1 MVWNDCLIRTSN
13 NLSLQILYQDEHL
26 IAINKPHGLLVHR
39 SPIAA
44 DASEFAVQLLREQI
58 GQKVYP
64 VHRLDRKTGGVL
76 LFALNEEANS
86 QMQQAFMN
94 KEVFKKYLAIVRGFT
109 PERGTID
116 YPLTT
121 EDGKTQDVVTHYRT
135 LQQFEIP
142 VPFGK
147 FETSRYSLVEVT
159 PETGRMHQI
168 RKHFAHIFHPIIG
181 DRPYG
186 CNKQNKLFL
195 EKWHMNTMLL
205 HASELQFTHPV
216 TKELITINAAPQ
228 SDFERVFQILTEEI
242 KFSIFQIP
250 KF

>member
-1 MVWNDCLIRTSN
+1 M
-13 NLSLQILYQDEHL
+13 
-26 IAINKPHGLLVHR
+26 VHR

-76 LFALNEEANS
+76 LFALNEQVNS
-86 QMQQAFMN
+86 QLQQAFMN
-94 KEVFKKYLAIVRGFT
+94 KEVSKKYLAIVRGFT
-109 PERGTID
+109 SEKGTID
-116 YPLTT
+116 YPLRTD
-121 EDGKTQDVVTHYRT
+121 DGKTQDAVTHFRT

-142 VPFGK
+142 VPSGK

-195 EKWHMNTMLL
+195 EKWDMNTMLL
-205 HASELQFTHPV
+205 HASELQFIHPV
-216 TKELITINAAPQ
+216 SHEKITIEAGIH
-228 SDFERVFQILTEEI
+228 SDFEKVLGLLE
-242 KFSIFQIP
+242 SS
-250 KF
+250 